1 MPRHQ
6 PFTVLCQALASVH
19 RGARADLHVHTTCS
33 DGTYTPAEV
42 VDLARRSGLSALALA
57 DHDTFDG
64 LAAAR
69 SAAGTALEIVPG
81 VEITA
86 EHNGRTVHL
95 LGYFF
100 DPADAALSAGL
111 AGLRA
116 RRAERFCEMAER
128 LRGCGVSL
136 DRGEVRAQAATGV
149 PGRRQLATLL
159 VRAGKVGTVHEAF
172 VRYLGDLSRAM
183 VPSPALPAAEA
194 VALVRGAG
202 GVAALAHPPYDE
214 GTRGLWTD
222 LRALGLGAVEVD
234 FPACQG
240 GKQRRLRALA
250 AELGLAVTGGS
261 DCHGPGPARRAV
273 GSCGV
278 SAQELQAL
286 RSLAHGV
293 HHRDTRPTR

>member
-1 MPRHQ
+1 MPRRQ
-6 PFTVLCQALASVH
+6 PFTALCQALASAR

-42 VDLARRSGLSALALA
+42 VDLARRSGLAALALT

-69 SAAGTALEIVPG
+69 SAAGAALEIVPG

-86 EHNGRTVHL
+86 EHHGRTLHL

-100 DPADAALSAGL
+100 DPADADLNAALGR
-111 AGLRA
+111 LRA

-136 DRGEVRAQAATGV
+136 DRGEVRAQAAAGV
-149 PGRRQLATLL
+149 PGRRQLAALL

-172 VRYLGDLSRAM
+172 VRYLGDLGRAM

-214 GTRGLWTD
+214 GTRGQWTD
-222 LRALGLGAVEVD
+222 LRALGLRAVEVD

-273 GSCGV
+273 GACGV
-278 SAQELQAL
+278 AAQELEAI
-286 RSLAHGV
+286 RSLSRKRLA
-293 HHRDTRPTR
+293 